1 MTMDVPEKRRIE
13 IKNILNSNQSI
24 SVGNLS
30 RLFKVSEITIRRDLT
45 KLDEEGS
52 LEKVHGGAIAKTFK
66 EEYHPIYIEDIK
78 QNKGKKERIAREAVK
93 LISDGSSII
102 LESGTTCL
110 EIVYNLSERKN
121 LAIFTASVPI
131 AYELWRITLGRN
143 DFEVN
148 ICGGLIEAKSNTLIG
163 SPAVQYFNNISADI
177 TFMGA
182 VAVSVEQG
190 YVTTSS
196 QLDADVTRAIVK
208 NSRRIILVTDSS
220 KFSQNAHIKVFPLS
234 VLESIVTDSGID
246 KKTANAIK
254 KIGLKLIIA

>member
-1 MTMDVPEKRRIE
+1 MDVPEKRRIE

-24 SVGNLS
+24 SVSNLS
-30 RLFKVSEITIRRDLT
+30 RLFKVSAITIRRDLT

-66 EEYHPIYIEDIK
+66 EEYHPVYIEDIK
-78 QNKGKKERIAREAVK
+78 QNKGKKERIAREAAK
-93 LISDGSSII
+93 LVSDGSSII

-110 EIVYNLSERKN
+110 EIVYNLSEKKN
-121 LAIFTASVPI
+121 LSIFTASVPL
-131 AYELWRITLGRN
+131 AYELWRIAVGRT

-163 SPAVQYFNNISADI
+163 SSAVQYFNNISADI

-196 QLDADVTRAIVK
+196 QMDADVTRAIVK
-208 NSRRIILVTDSS
+208 NSRRLILVADSS
-220 KFSQNAHIKVFPLS
+220 KFSQNAHIRIFPLS
-234 VLESIVTDSGID
+234 ALEAIITDSGID

-254 KIGLKLIIA
+254 KMGLNLILV

>member
-1 MTMDVPEKRRIE
+1 MDVPEKRRIE
-13 IKNILNSNQSI
+13 IKNILNSNRSI
-24 SVGNLS
+24 SVSNLS

-66 EEYHPIYIEDIK
+66 EEYHPVYIDDIK
-78 QNKGKKERIAREAVK
+78 QNKGEKERIAREAARLV
-93 LISDGSSII
+93 SDGSSII

-110 EIVYNLSERKN
+110 EIVYNLSEKKN
-121 LAIFTASVPI
+121 LSIFTASVPL
-131 AYELWRITLGRN
+131 AYELWRIALGRT

-163 SPAVQYFNNISADI
+163 STAVQYFNNISADI

-190 YVTTSS
+190 YITTSS
-196 QLDADVTRAIVK
+196 QMDADVTRAIVK
-208 NSRRIILVTDSS
+208 NSGRIILVADSS
-220 KFSQNAHIKVFPLS
+220 KFSQNAHIRVFPLS
-234 VLESIVTDSGID
+234 ALEAIITDSGID
-246 KKTANAIK
+246 KKTENAIK
-254 KIGLKLIIA
+254 KMGLNLILV

>member
-1 MTMDVPEKRRIE
+1 MDVPEKRRIE
-13 IKNILNSNQSI
+13 IKNILDNNQSI

-30 RLFKVSEITIRRDLT
+30 KLFKVSEITIRRDLT

-52 LEKVHGGAIAKTFK
+52 LEKVHGGAIAKAFK

-78 QNKGKKERIAREAVK
+78 QNKEKKERIAREAAK
-93 LISDGSSII
+93 LVSDGSSII

-110 EIVYNLSERKN
+110 EIVYNLSEKKN
-121 LAIFTASVPI
+121 LAVFTASVPL
-131 AYELWRITLGRN
+131 AYELWKIALGRT

-163 SPAVQYFNNISADI
+163 SSAVQYFNNISADI

-182 VAVSVEQG
+182 VAVSVQQG

-196 QLDADVTRAIVK
+196 QMDADVTRAIVK
-208 NSRRIILVTDSS
+208 NSRRLILVADSS
-220 KFSQNAHIKVFPLS
+220 KFTQNAHIKVFPLS
-234 VLESIVTDSGID
+234 ALEAVITDSDID
-246 KKTANAIK
+246 KKTANEIK
-254 KIGLKLIIA
+254 KMGLKMTLT